1 MRTYI
6 LDIRMISWEGLPLL
20 KQYKVRANSFTMA
33 AGLCKGQAAV
43 NGWKILEIV
52 SYNLQD

>member
-6 LDIRMISWEGLPLL
+6 LDIRMIGWEGLPLL

-33 AGLCKGQAAV
+33 AGFCKGQAAV